1 MKIHHSGVYSGAKA
15 GTNQGFTLIEMMVV
29 VVIAAIM
36 MGAVTLSFPSNQA
49 DKLLEKE
56 GNRLVALIN
65 FAQDEATL
73 QSREFA
79 LAFDATGY
87 AFFLND
93 QGSWIE
99 ADGAFSRNNFPDV
112 IRPTLYLEGQAIG
125 LSKKKNPKPQIL
137 ILSTGEVTPFN
148 YRLSYLNEIN
158 LDISVD
164 AGGLVKQRI
173 EKKDAR

>member
-1 MKIHHSGVYSGAKA
+1 MKRHYLGKGVRVNHK
-15 GTNQGFTLIEMMVV
+15 GFTLIEMMVV

-36 MGAVTLSFPSNQA
+36 MGAVTLSFPNNQA
-49 DKLLEKE
+49 DELLEKE

-87 AFFLND
+87 AFYFND
-93 QGSWIE
+93 QGSWVAAE
-99 ADGAFSRNNFPDV
+99 EAFSRNTFPDV
-112 IRPTLYLEGQAIG
+112 IKPALYLEGERIA
-125 LSKKKNPKPQIL
+125 LSKKKNLKPQIL
-137 ILSTGEVTPFN
+137 ILSTGEVTPFS
-148 YRLSYLNEIN
+148 YRLSYQNEIN

-164 AGGLVKQRI
+164 AGGLIKQRI
-173 EKKDAR
+173 EKKDEK

>member
-1 MKIHHSGVYSGAKA
+1 MRTHHLGIKVKLHK
-15 GTNQGFTLIEMMVV
+15 GFTLIEMMVV

-36 MGAVTLSFPSNQA
+36 MGAVTLSFPNNQA
-49 DKLLEKE
+49 DELLEKE

-79 LAFDATGY
+79 LALDATGY
-87 AFFLND
+87 AFYLNNE
-93 QGSWIE
+93 GNWVA
-99 ADGAFSRNNFPDV
+99 ADDTFARHNFPDV
-112 IRPTLYLEGQAIG
+112 IKPALYLEGEKIA
-125 LSKKKNPKPQIL
+125 LSNKKNRHPQIL

-164 AGGLVKQRI
+164 AGGLIKQRI
-173 EKKDAR
+173 EKKDAK